1 MAEHKIIFEFL
12 IHPQTRPTRH
22 GATENKNKKMKSKD
36 QKQISTARFAA
47 AALLLPTLASLTL
60 VACRHAGDDLPDH
73 SLVVGV
79 DVLTDDPSLTE
90 PETEPE
96 TGGDDT
102 TAHVGDVTTAPAGPA
117 TKPVTEET
125 TQIVDIVSYDYETVT
140 LDEVLAEVGAQKSR
154 KILRYPKMTGLSNP
168 DMQTKINELLADIA
182 ASEFK
187 NRLLGLDEYTKSG
200 VTVKYEIKSSTV
212 TYLGGNLLA
221 VRSEGELSYSDDT
234 ANVNFVYANVIN
246 LSTGRNISQKKLYS
260 DFGKLRELFEAGR
273 FKQISG
279 TKNITSSISLQ
290 DMMTQYSMY
299 ELYNTY
305 PDTYFTP
312 TELVIVIELTSNLGG
327 FAEFSLPLATAN
339 AYLSMSPTK

>member
-1 MAEHKIIFEFL
+1 M
-12 IHPQTRPTRH
+12 
-22 GATENKNKKMKSKD
+22 KNKD
-36 QKQISTARFAA
+36 QKQISLLRVAA
-47 AALLLPTLASLTL
+47 SALLLPTLASLTL
-60 VACRHAGDDLPDH
+60 IACRRVGDDTPDH

-79 DVLTDDPSLTE
+79 DVLTDDPSVTEPLTE
-90 PETEPE
+90 PLTN
-96 TGGDDT
+96 DNT
-102 TAHVGDVTTAPAGPA
+102 TAAGDNSTTAPTGPA
-117 TKPVTEET
+117 TKPITEET
-125 TQIVDIVSYDYETVT
+125 TQIVDIVHYDYDTVV
-140 LDEVLAEVGAQKSR
+140 LDEVLAEVGSQKSR
-154 KILRYPKMTGLSNP
+154 KILRYPKLTGLSNP
-168 DMQTKINELLADIA
+168 DMQTKINELLGEIA

-187 NRLLGLDEYTKSG
+187 NRLLGLDEYTKNG
-200 VTVKYEIKSSTV
+200 ITVKYEITSSTV

-260 DFGKLRELFEAGR
+260 DFGALRELFENGK

-279 TKNITSSISLQ
+279 NSNIQSSISLS

-312 TELVIVIELTSNLGG
+312 SELVIVIELTSNLGG
-327 FAEFSLPLATAN
+327 FAEFSLPLSTAD
-339 AYLSMSPTK
+339 AYLSMSPTKQ